1 MNHNSN
7 LPEFSSHLFV
17 YWNNSSRIIF
27 QTKNSDKNI
36 NTNLNP
42 KPYNPLLLGGLWV
55 LFPTGVCGAAK

>member
-27 QTKNSDKNI
+27 QTKSSDKNM

-42 KPYNPLLLGGLWV
+42 NLLLGGLWV
-55 LFPTGVCGAAK
+55 LFPTGVCRAAK